1 LHPVAVTKLQR
12 RHWFQQIGQH
22 FPDFLHLAGFLLYRQ
37 LPGDCSV
44 RINADAAKH
53 YIQLG
58 GVERL
63 ADIHRKIPTD
73 LASAPRDFAP
83 KNASRD
89 EAVSKERL
97 GAMSLDYPEA

>member
-1 LHPVAVTKLQR
+1 MHPVAVTKLQR

-63 ADIHRKIPTD
+63 ADIHRKIRTD
-73 LASAPRDFAP
+73 LASVPS
-83 KNASRD
+83 ASRLEMRHEMRRFQRND
-89 EAVSKERL
+89 W
-97 GAMSLDYPEA
+97 GQ